1 MNKPPNDNI
10 EERLRL
16 AATNLPYPPTPDFAS
31 QVRRRILGPARPQDF
46 TLRRMAWVAAL
57 VIVLIAGLLVVPGV
71 RAQVLEFL
79 QVGIVR
85 IFLVEPTP
93 TLTPTSTATR
103 PAAQAEPGAS
113 TLLSPTPQPPVSSP
127 LVSLLDLAGET
138 SLEEAER
145 NADISIELPT
155 YPPDLGMPD
164 RVYLQQ
170 LDGQMLVL
178 VWLDPANAEKVHL
191 SLHLFSGTDNVFLSK
206 NQPVV
211 VLETTVAGNPA
222 VWAEGPYLLKYSN
235 GDIDLARM
243 IEGHVLIWEQ
253 AGITYRLETDLPL
266 EEAVRIAESIQPWH
280 E

>member
-1 MNKPPNDNI
+1 MSEPPNFDV
-10 EERLRL
+10 EKHLRL
-16 AATNLPYPPTPDFAS
+16 AANNLPYPPTPDFAS
-31 QVRRRILGPARPQDF
+31 QGRHRILESARPQGF
-46 TLRRMAWVAAL
+46 TLQRIAWAAAL
-57 VIVLIAGLLVVPGV
+57 MIILLAGLLAVPGV

-93 TLTPTSTATR
+93 TMTPTSTVTR

-113 TLLSPTPQPPVSSP
+113 TLLPPPPQPPVSTP

-138 SLEEAER
+138 SLEEAAR
-145 NADISIELPT
+145 NADILIELPT

-164 RVYLQQ
+164 RVYLQR

-178 VWLDPANAEKVHL
+178 VWLDPADTEKVHL
-191 SLHLFSGTDNVFLSK
+191 SLHLFSVTDNMFLSK
-206 NQPVV
+206 HQPVTI
-211 VLETTVAGNPA
+211 LETTVAGNPA

-266 EEAVRIAESIQPWH
+266 EKAVSIAESIQPWH
-280 E
+280 K